1 MSLATFVFW
10 WRFVK
15 AKYFTDTKILERLK
29 TLRPFIVYTILAYA
43 SIGGHQVGEYFAILS
58 GDQFIYKLGLI
69 SSILSIF
76 FGARAIEK
84 LTQVRIGSWFILAVI
99 IAVSADIFLTTFS
112 FENRHFWV
120 RGDNHTVWSTAWFT
134 LWTYVM
140 LSGIYISRYY
150 NTVINKKLLRW
161 AFLGVMNVSFVL
173 SVAYAVLGA
182 WSTSFV
188 TCTEELFTG
197 FVFGKD
203 FPSIWCTFSVA
214 QAPFLYL
221 GLRAFARKADTDD
234 LPSLPHAFWKRAL
247 VIALITILLIV
258 VLKLVVP
265 IIFGVSWKMITK

>member
-1 MSLATFVFW
+1 MNIS
-10 WRFVK
+10 R
-15 AKYFTDTKILERLK
+15 
-29 TLRPFIVYTILAYA
+29 
-43 SIGGHQVGEYFAILS
+43 ILS
-58 GDQFIYKLGLI
+58 GDQFIYKLGLS

-112 FENRHFWV
+112 FENRRFWV

-150 NTVINKKLLRW
+150 DTVINKKLLRW

-182 WSTSFV
+182 W
-188 TCTEELFTG
+188 E
-197 FVFGKD
+197 
-203 FPSIWCTFSVA
+203 
-214 QAPFLYL
+214 
-221 GLRAFARKADTDD
+221 
-234 LPSLPHAFWKRAL
+234 
-247 VIALITILLIV
+247 
-258 VLKLVVP
+258 
-265 IIFGVSWKMITK
+265 